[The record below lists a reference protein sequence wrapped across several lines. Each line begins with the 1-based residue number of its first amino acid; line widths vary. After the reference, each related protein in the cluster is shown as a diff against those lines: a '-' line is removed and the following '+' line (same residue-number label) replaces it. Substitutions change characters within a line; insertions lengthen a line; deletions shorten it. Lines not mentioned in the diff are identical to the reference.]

1 MSQARD
7 ARGAP
12 DGGATEGLERALE
25 SLRGESEVAQALLG
39 LSAALAEVRSV
50 DETLELMVSQVPP
63 LFGAERGF
71 AASLDRSG
79 GRLGISAT
87 AGYDAALEAVLRHP
101 SGQDDLL
108 VPLRSAL
115 GGREP
120 VLVQGDEPALASL
133 GPLHG
138 VGSLLILP
146 LARAGVDFGVL
157 GVEFTEPGRF
167 DPKDLALAR
176 GVVHQ
181 CAMALT
187 NARQLDLLRGLREFG
202 LRIGRRLRLRG
213 VAQDITGGAAK
224 LLDADAALLYFA
236 DPGGTRLAPSRVA
249 PIPPWLPPSFER
261 FDLTSPPWS
270 RLIEGETLSSREL
283 AGAEGMSGSE
293 LSVLAAP
300 ILTGRSPILGAVV
313 VVFRGSRTLRREDG
327 EALNVLGAQ
336 AGMAITNA
344 RRFERQRRVAR
355 HLQAGLL
362 RTTLPVIK
370 NFDVGTVYKPASG
383 ESEVGGD
390 FFDVFE
396 LPDGRHGFMV
406 GDVSGKGAEAAAQT
420 AMAKYMLRA
429 FCMREPDP
437 ALVLQDLNSALVQ
450 TMGEERFTTL
460 IYGVIDGASCSC
472 SMASGGHPA
481 PLIHRR
487 SQGIVEA
494 LETPGGILG
503 LFENQRYTTLD
514 FDLMPGDVFLCYTD
528 GLLEV
533 RSDGELY
540 GRDRVARSLV
550 DQPPESGAPDLA
562 QRIFEAAQG
571 FGEVTDDTVVFA
583 LICTASD
590 GPAAGEVREGRF
602 SGVPA
607 V

>member
-1 MSQARD
+1 MSQTRD

-50 DETLELMVSQVPP
+50 DETLELMVSHVPP

-79 GRLGISAT
+79 GRLGIGAT

-101 SGQDDLL
+101 SGQDDLMA
-108 VPLRSAL
+108 PLRSAL

-120 VLVQGDEPALASL
+120 VLVQGHEPALASL

-270 RLIEGETLSSREL
+270 RLIEGETLSSREV
-283 AGAEGMSGSE
+283 AGAEGMTGPE

-460 IYGVIDGASCSC
+460 IYGVIDGVSCSC

-503 LFENQRYTTLD
+503 LFENQRYMTLD

-540 GRDRVARSLV
+540 GRDRVARSLL

-562 QRIFEAAQG
+562 QRVFEAAQG

-590 GPAAGEVREGRF
+590 GPAAGEVRDGRF

>member
-1 MSQARD
+1 MSQIPD
-7 ARGAP
+7 AAGASDEGAP
-12 DGGATEGLERALE
+12 EGLERALE

-50 DETLELMVSQVPP
+50 DETLELIVTQVPP
-63 LFGAERGF
+63 LLGAERGF
-71 AASLDRSG
+71 AASLDRAG
-79 GRLGISAT
+79 GHLGMSAM
-87 AGYDAALEAVLRHP
+87 AGYDAAAEAVLRHP
-101 SGQDDLL
+101 PGRDDLL
-108 VPLRSAL
+108 APLRSSL

-120 VLVQGDEPALASL
+120 IFIRGDDPALAAL
-133 GPLHG
+133 NHFHRIE
-138 VGSLLILP
+138 SLLVLP
-146 LARAGVDFGVL
+146 LARAGVGFSVL
-157 GVEFTEPGRF
+157 GIEFSEARRF
-167 DPKDLALAR
+167 DSKDLALAR
-176 GVVHQ
+176 GVVHL
-181 CAMALT
+181 CGVALT

-213 VAQDITGGAAK
+213 VAEDITGGAAQ

-236 DPGGTRLAPSRVA
+236 DPGGSRLAPSKLA
-249 PIPPWLPPSFER
+249 PIPTWLPASFER
-261 FDLTSPPWS
+261 FDLTTPPWS
-270 RLIEGETLSSREL
+270 RLIQGETLSSREV
-283 AGAEGMSGSE
+283 AGAEGMGGSE

-336 AGMAITNA
+336 AGLAITNA

-362 RTTLPVIK
+362 RTTLPVLE
-370 NFDVGTVYKPASG
+370 NFDIGTVYKPASG
-383 ESEVGGD
+383 EAEVGGD

-396 LPDGRHGFMV
+396 LPDRRYGFVV

-460 IYGVIDGASCSC
+460 IYGVIDGSSCRC

-494 LETPGGILG
+494 LEVPGGILG
-503 LFENQRYTTLD
+503 LFENKKYTTLD
-514 FDLMPGDVFLCYTD
+514 FDLLPGDVFLCYTD

-533 RSDGELY
+533 RSGGELY
-540 GRDRVARSLV
+540 GRDRVARSLLN
-550 DQPPESGAPDLA
+550 QPPGAGAPDLA
-562 QRIFEAAQG
+562 QRVFESAQS
-571 FGEVTDDTVVFA
+571 FGDVIDDTVVFA
-583 LICTASD
+583 LICRAS
-590 GPAAGEVREGRF
+590 GERAAEEDPGGRF
-602 SGVPA
+602 SGPSEV
-607 V
+607 

>member
-1 MSQARD
+1 MNPTSDTA
-7 ARGAP
+7 GAP
-12 DGGATEGLERALE
+12 NGGAPEGLERALE

-50 DETLELMVSQVPP
+50 DETLELMVAQVPP
-63 LFGAERGF
+63 LFGVERGF
-71 AASLDRSG
+71 AASLDRAG
-79 GRLGISAT
+79 GHLGISAM
-87 AGYDAALEAVLRHP
+87 AGYDDAVEAVLRHP
-101 SGQDDLL
+101 SSQNDLL

-115 GGREP
+115 GGRDP
-120 VLVQGDEPALASL
+120 VFVGGDDAGLAAL
-133 GPLHG
+133 GPVHKIE
-138 VGSLLILP
+138 SLLVLP
-146 LARAGVDFGVL
+146 LARSGVDFGVL
-157 GVEFTEPGRF
+157 GVEFTEVRRF

-181 CAMALT
+181 CAVALT

-213 VAQDITGGAAK
+213 VVEDITGGAAH
-224 LLDADAALLYFA
+224 LLGADAALLYFA
-236 DPGGTRLAPSRVA
+236 DPAGTRLAPSKLA
-249 PIPPWLPPSFER
+249 PIPPWLPPGFER
-261 FDLTSPPWS
+261 FDLTCPPWN
-270 RLIEGETLSSREL
+270 RLIQGESLSSKEV
-283 AGAEGMSGSE
+283 ASAEGITG

-300 ILTGRSPILGAVV
+300 ILTGRSSILGAVV

-336 AGMAITNA
+336 AGLAITNA

-362 RTTLPVIK
+362 RTTLPVLEK
-370 NFDVGTVYKPASG
+370 FDIGTVYRPASG

-396 LPDGRHGFMV
+396 LPDGRYGFVV

-429 FCMREPDP
+429 FSMREPDP
-437 ALVLQDLNSALVQ
+437 ALVLEDLNSALVQ

-460 IYGVIDGASCSC
+460 IYGVIDGSSCNC

-481 PLIHRR
+481 PLVHRR

-494 LETPGGILG
+494 LEAPGGILG
-503 LFENQRYTTLD
+503 SFENQRYTTLD
-514 FDLMPGDVFLCYTD
+514 FVLMPGDVFLCYTD
-528 GLLEV
+528 GLLEA

-540 GRDRVARSLV
+540 GRDRVAHSLL

-562 QRIFEAAQG
+562 QRIFEAAQS

-583 LICTASD
+583 LICTASGD
-590 GPAAGEVREGRF
+590 SAAGGARDERF
-602 SGVPA
+602 SGAPA

>member
-1 MSQARD
+1 MSQTRD
-7 ARGAP
+7 VTGPPDKGA
-12 DGGATEGLERALE
+12 AEGLERALE

-50 DETLELMVSQVPP
+50 DETLDLMVSEVPP

-71 AASLDRSG
+71 AASIDRAG
-79 GRLGISAT
+79 GRLGISAV
-87 AGYDAALEAVLRHP
+87 AGYDVALEAVLRHP
-101 SGQDDLL
+101 SGQNDLL
-108 VPLRSAL
+108 APLRSAL
-115 GGREP
+115 SGREP
-120 VLVQGDEPALASL
+120 VVVQGNDPVLTAL
-133 GPLHG
+133 GP
-138 VGSLLILP
+138 VRRIESLLVLP

-157 GVEFTEPGRF
+157 VVEFTEPARF
-167 DPKDLALAR
+167 APKDLALAR

-181 CAMALT
+181 CAVALT

-202 LRIGRRLRLRG
+202 LRISRRLRLRG
-213 VAQDITGGAAK
+213 VIEDITDGAAD

-236 DPGGTRLAPSRVA
+236 DPAGTRLAPSRLA
-249 PIPPWLPPSFER
+249 PIPPWLPSSFER
-261 FDLTSPPWS
+261 FDLTSPPWD
-270 RLIEGETLSSREL
+270 RLIQGESLSSKVA
-283 AGAEGMSGSE
+283 AGAEGVTGSE

-327 EALNVLGAQ
+327 QALNVLGAQ

-362 RTTLPVIK
+362 RTTLPVIE

-437 ALVLQDLNSALVQ
+437 ALALQDLNSALVQ

-460 IYGVIDGASCSC
+460 IYGVIDGASRSC

-481 PLIHRR
+481 PLVHRR
-487 SQGIVEA
+487 SKGIVEA

-503 LFENQRYTTLD
+503 SFENQRYTTLD
-514 FDLMPGDVFLCYTD
+514 FDLLPGDVFLCYTD

-540 GRDRVARSLV
+540 GRDRVARSLL

-562 QRIFEAAQG
+562 RRVFEAAQS

-583 LICTASD
+583 LICRAS
-590 GPAAGEVREGRF
+590 GESGAGEVRGGRF
-602 SGVPA
+602 SGAPEV
-607 V
+607 